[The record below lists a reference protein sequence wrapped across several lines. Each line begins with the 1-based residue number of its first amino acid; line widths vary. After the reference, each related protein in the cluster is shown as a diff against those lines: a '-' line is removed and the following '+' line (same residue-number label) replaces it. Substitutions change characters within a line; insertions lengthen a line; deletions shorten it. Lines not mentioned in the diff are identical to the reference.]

1 MRKIQHNLVP
11 ALLAAVIAALVIIPI
26 FGLELKRAGMTM
38 GLESHW
44 SFVLWGSLAVFIV
57 QLLKPALQARTAGL
71 GLSLPKL
78 PSLPAQWAKPLMF
91 AALFNRTD
99 IIELLLAHGARA
111 DCQDQQGNTALA
123 CAKSMNAHDAAAV
136 LEKRLGA

>member
-44 SFVLWGSLAVFIV
+44 SFVL
-57 QLLKPALQARTAGL
+57 
-71 GLSLPKL
+71 
-78 PSLPAQWAKPLMF
+78 
-91 AALFNRTD
+91 
-99 IIELLLAHGARA
+99 
-111 DCQDQQGNTALA
+111 
-123 CAKSMNAHDAAAV
+123 
-136 LEKRLGA
+136 